1 MFKFKIKIPYS
12 DSEDLRPDL
21 WDLSLSHKLDN
32 IVIYNLYNFKT
43 AADAKKKTEDPKMDD
58 NTDPSAGIM
67 NVSILENVNLNKKLN
82 LFL

>member
-1 MFKFKIKIPYS
+1 M
-12 DSEDLRPDL
+12 
-21 WDLSLSHKLDN
+21 
-32 IVIYNLYNFKT
+32 IYNLYNFKT